1 MWKLAVVGLSVSVLQ
16 GNLPACLSLEN
27 EDFYFIREGGC
38 AS

>member
-1 MWKLAVVGLSVSVLQ
+1 VWKLAVVGLSVQ
-16 GNLPACLSLEN
+16 GNLPACLYLEN